1 MKNQMS
7 ELKFINKADNS
18 ISSGINH
25 GEIASALSK
34 YFYDQPKMLEGK
46 AIYDNVINLWKQ
58 NKTEHNEENVSYGE
72 FDKQLSELAIS
83 YGSHRNNSKKFLRN
97 DSMSKSRLKIDGS
110 LPEAYL
116 PYIEQCEE
124 YYDELNSDPSLLAK
138 LAPILITDIEVTE
151 GIAQIDRVKQARKSY
166 LTEKGEAE
174 NATIIKDNAMAELDA
189 WMDDFMVIADIA
201 LEEKP
206 QLKEIFGLVVKR

>member
-1 MKNQMS
+1 MS
-7 ELKFINKADNS
+7 ELEFINKADNS
-18 ISSGINH
+18 ISSALNH
-25 GEIASALSK
+25 GEIASELGRL
-34 YFYDQPKMLEGK
+34 FYDQPKILEGK

-83 YGSHRNNSKKFLRN
+83 YGRHRNNSKKFLRK
-97 DSMSKSRLKIDGS
+97 DPMSKSRLKIDGS

-116 PYIEQCEE
+116 PYMEQCEE
-124 YYDELNSDPSLLAK
+124 YYDELNSDPTLLAK
-138 LAPILITDIEVTE
+138 LAPILITNIEVDL
-151 GIAQIDRVKQARKSY
+151 GIERISRVKQARKSY